1 MKRASNIAQI
11 LCFLL
16 FLVLFFLLL
25 LLLPRREFSEQENRY
40 LAQPPRFRFSA
51 LVSGSFTR
59 DAEDS
64 ITDQFPLRDRWIGLK
79 SRLERAA
86 GKTENNGVFF
96 CSRDTLISRFPQ
108 PEEKQ
113 LRDALNA
120 VNALTENTDVP
131 VALALIPSSAE
142 VWRDRLP
149 RNADTAD
156 QAALIR
162 ELYAGCDADT
172 VDILG
177 ALEARREEEIYYR
190 TDHHW
195 TTLGA
200 YYGYAATAPVLGLE
214 PAERDSFSPVTVTDS
229 FYGTAYSSS
238 GVRWLGPDS
247 IERWV
252 GAEGVSL
259 FRGPEETPAP
269 VYAEDKLETKD
280 KYAYF
285 LGGNTPSLIIRTGNG
300 GGRLLVIRDSYS
312 DCELPFFFAHYGEI
326 HVLDLRYYRQS
337 VQDYVRENR
346 IDRILVNYSLSTFVS
361 DTSVYLMG
369 T

>member
-1 MKRASNIAQI
+1 
-11 LCFLL
+11 
-16 FLVLFFLLL
+16 
-25 LLLPRREFSEQENRY
+25 
-40 LAQPPRFRFSA
+40 
-51 LVSGSFTR
+51 
-59 DAEDS
+59 
-64 ITDQFPLRDRWIGLK
+64 
-79 SRLERAA
+79 
-86 GKTENNGVFF
+86 
-96 CSRDTLISRFPQ
+96 
-108 PEEKQ
+108 
-113 LRDALNA
+113 
-120 VNALTENTDVP
+120 
-131 VALALIPSSAE
+131 
-142 VWRDRLP
+142 
-149 RNADTAD
+149 
-156 QAALIR
+156 
-162 ELYAGCDADT
+162 
-172 VDILG
+172 
-177 ALEARREEEIYYR
+177 
-190 TDHHW
+190 
-195 TTLGA
+195 
-200 YYGYAATAPVLGLE
+200 
-214 PAERDSFSPVTVTDS
+214 VTDS

-238 GVRWLGPDS
+238 GVRWLGPDR

-361 DTSVYLMG
+361 DPSVYLMG